1 MWRSIL
7 AFLQLCFGSIRSL
20 GGVWYMHLKTENCS
34 LKIENCYLKTLTKHP
49 LRIQRM
55 QKSSI

>member
-20 GGVWYMHLKTENCS
+20 RGVWYMHLKTENCS
-34 LKIENCYLKTLTKHP
+34 LKTCVEICVSEKVCRNTCNVV
-49 LRIQRM
+49 
-55 QKSSI
+55 